1 MKLYNTLALAS
12 LATISPALAHSGKD
26 TLNSGNKWYGA
37 RPDGHAPISV
47 MAEHTHSAGEWMA
60 SYRYMNMQMNGLYMG
75 DSKINP
81 NSTNY
86 NMVPEDMEMQMHMVG
101 VMYAPT
107 DELTLMAM
115 TNYIENSMTMLATKG
130 MMAGRK
136 STMKSSGWGDTSIGG
151 LYKFHD
157 ANRARA
163 HVGLN
168 LSLPT
173 GSTSQSFTMMGN
185 QRHQPFGMQ
194 LGSGTFDL
202 LPSITYLHQ
211 PSDNWSWGAQANA
224 RLHLGTNDQGY
235 SLGDSIGAQSWIA
248 RNVCEWASLSLRLG
262 AKSWSRIDGDTDNS
276 VNQGMMSTMSSA
288 ADPNNYGGT
297 RIDIGAGLNLW
308 HPGNGFRVAT
318 ELTTPLYQQLD
329 GPQLGN
335 DWTLTLGT
343 QYAW

>member
-1 MKLYNTLALAS
+1 MKFYSNIALAS
-12 LATISPALAHSGKD
+12 LVTISPAVAHSGKD

-47 MAEHTHSAGEWMA
+47 MGEHTHSAGEWMA

-75 DSKINP
+75 DSKISSSN
-81 NSTNY
+81 TDY
-86 NMVPEDMEMQMHMVG
+86 NMAPEDMEMQMHMIG
-101 VMYAPT
+101 MMYAPNN
-107 DELTLMAM
+107 ELTLMAM
-115 TNYIENSMTMLATKG
+115 TNYVSNSMTMMNKMSG
-130 MMAGRK
+130 QQ
-136 STMKSSGWGDTSIGG
+136 SSMKSSGWGDTTIGG

-157 ANRARA
+157 DNRARA
-163 HVGLN
+163 HFGLG

-173 GSTSQSFTMMGN
+173 GSTTETLTTGMG
-185 QRHQPFGMQ
+185 QVRHQPFGMQ
-194 LGSGTFDL
+194 LGTGTFDL
-202 LPSITYLHQ
+202 LPSLTYLHQ
-211 PSDNWSWGAQANA
+211 PSDNWSWGAQANG
-224 RLHLGTNDQGY
+224 RLHLGSNNQGY

-248 RNVCEWASLSLRLG
+248 RNLTEWASVSLRLG

-276 VNQGMMSTMSSA
+276 VNQGMTSSA

-343 QYAW
+343 QFAW